1 MELKK
6 HTEEAASRVE
16 AVLQRAEEQG
26 QMIESLHTSVSP
38 SESLCRASTHV
49 TLVFIISVFNF
60 FLALYC
66 EIINLLRL
74 LSFIPNIFP
83 GRNVQKVV

>member
-49 TLVFIISVFNF
+49 TLVFIISVFCLF
-60 FLALYC
+60 VALYSVYY
-66 EIINLLRL
+66 RVM
-74 LSFIPNIFP
+74 
-83 GRNVQKVV
+83 RMK

>member
-49 TLVFIISVFNF
+49 TLVFIISVF
-60 FLALYC
+60 FLCGPIFCVLQC
-66 EIINLLRL
+66 DEDEIIALL
-74 LSFIPNIFP
+74 
-83 GRNVQKVV
+83 